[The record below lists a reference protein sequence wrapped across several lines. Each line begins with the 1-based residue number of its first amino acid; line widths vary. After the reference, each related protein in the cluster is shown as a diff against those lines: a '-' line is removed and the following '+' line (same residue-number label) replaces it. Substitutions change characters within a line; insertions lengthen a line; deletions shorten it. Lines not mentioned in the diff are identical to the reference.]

1 MDDGGRVTVDKGL
14 CVNCGRCVEVC
25 SPGAMLF
32 LGKEMTAE
40 EVFREVEKD
49 ESYYRHSGGGVTV
62 SGGEPLQQAGFVRT
76 LLQRCRNEGFHTCI
90 ETCGCARPEQL
101 LEVLPYVSLVLFD
114 LKHMDDSAHRR
125 LTGGSNQAIVQ
136 NFKLVADKGVP
147 LIVRLPLIPGYNDSA
162 QEIAAIAC
170 HLAESRKA
178 VEVELMPYHN
188 YGAHKYEMLFRPY
201 ELRNLERPAKSKLAE
216 TEEIFERFGIRCE
229 TRM

>member
-1 MDDGGRVTVDKGL
+1 
-14 CVNCGRCVEVC
+14 
-25 SPGAMLF
+25 MLF

-114 LKHMDDSAHRR
+114 VKHMDDSAHRR
-125 LTGGSNQAIVQ
+125 LTGGSNKAIFQ
-136 NFKLVADKGVP
+136 NLKLVVEKGVP
-147 LIVRLPLIPGYNDSA
+147 LIARLPLIPGYNDSA
-162 QEIAAIAC
+162 EEITAIARY
-170 HLAESRKA
+170 LAEAKKA
-178 VEVELMPYHN
+178 VEVEVMPYHN

-201 ELRNLERPAKSKLAE
+201 ELTGLARPSKSKLAE
-216 TEEIFERFGIRCE
+216 AEEIFESLGIRCE